1 VFPLKE
7 RSPSASSRPRI
18 EDKLGL
24 SEDEGRDDGMYSE
37 NVERTLVPNHNFDQV
52 MLKTAFSPSFFNN
65 FYTQNVFI

>member
-52 MLKTAFSPSFFNN
+52 MLKTVFSPSFFNN
-65 FYTQNVFI
+65 SHVKSQL